1 MMSVPVELAAAESFG
16 RPETLFDG
24 NYLVDNSRHPGYAVD
39 PSGES
44 FYLSALNYGESL
56 TQIHIVLNW
65 FDELERLVPA
75 E

>member
-1 MMSVPVELAAAESFG
+1 MMSVPVDLAAAEPFD
-16 RPETLFDG
+16 RPEELFSG
-24 NYLVDNSRHPGYAVD
+24 SYIIDNTGHPGYAVD

-44 FYLSALNYGESL
+44 FIFVAEPYGESL
-56 TQIHIVLNW
+56 TQIHLALNW